1 MTTIFHNPRCS
12 KSRETL
18 QLLEEKEEK
27 IEIIKYLE
35 TPPTKEELRKII
47 SLLEVKPIEL
57 VRTQEKEW
65 KENFKDK
72 TLSDEEIIDAMIAF
86 PKLMERPIVLKND
99 KAAVG
104 RPPENVLKIL

>member
-27 IEIIKYLE
+27 IDIIKYLE

>member
-18 QLLEEKEEK
+18 QLLEDKGEE
-27 IEIIKYLE
+27 IQIIKYLE
-35 TPPTKEELRKII
+35 TPPTKEELQKVI
-47 SLLEVKPIEL
+47 SLLGVKPIEI

-72 TLSDEEIIDAMIAF
+72 ALSDDEVIEAMLSF
-86 PKLMERPIVLKND
+86 PKLIERPIIIKND
-99 KAAVG
+99 KATVG
-104 RPPENVLKIL
+104 RPPENVLNIL